1 MYKKIFVLLLCVL
14 IIICNFHSV
23 FASRYGFI
31 DEILDWM
38 DEEAKKALDSSYA
51 QYDVS
56 IKPYLIEENV
66 SHQYVMEITKEGTSN
81 TYYPHIRFEIAPDYS
96 RADEIFMFF
105 PVNND
110 LWNDVVYYLIMDSY
124 MEYFVDKLTA
134 EETNENLVITA
145 KLEYLNVL
153 DQLKTGNYD
162 SSPDLF
168 LSNREND
175 VFGLYLY
182 EGENGADL
190 VVMSY
195 LKG

>member
-1 MYKKIFVLLLCVL
+1 
-14 IIICNFHSV
+14 
-23 FASRYGFI
+23 
-31 DEILDWM
+31 
-38 DEEAKKALDSSYA
+38 
-51 QYDVS
+51 
-56 IKPYLIEENV
+56 
-66 SHQYVMEITKEGTSN
+66 
-81 TYYPHIRFEIAPDYS
+81 
-96 RADEIFMFF
+96 
-105 PVNND
+105 
-110 LWNDVVYYLIMDSY
+110 

-182 EGENGADL
+182 EGENGADM